1 MWRIRL
7 AQGLTLAA
15 GAIAF
20 LVFANWLAFMPAP
33 AKFVKN
39 TYPLFVELF
48 VGSREKYP
56 VSARIGIVFIAI
68 NGLVATGLSLFLA
81 LKSWTSD
88 APRYLSSSLA
98 AGALTVAYFY
108 FLSVYPE
115 YQLLI
120 GWNGSLLLAMTYDT
134 AGFMLAGFA
143 AFAMLRFMALF
154 PSPISVADWERHLL
168 TLFQRSHATI
178 SAGWRRYVYPK
189 RFLDA
194 AQLTALG
201 DNQEIASLYGYGK
214 YAHER
219 AKFFGILISNRPLQL
234 FLLLAPILAAFHYIV
249 RLHLAESPGSQPLP
263 GWLVVLLLASSF
275 VMALQIM
282 TYAIGFEILSYH
294 KVNGTEAERRRIDWF
309 YSTFFVVGATLIS
322 LFVGGFSLFV
332 LLVLLAGEELA
343 GYPLLLLIVWPIII
357 GMPFMTLAILVSL
370 ALSILYRGAIDPRL
384 VARKITVWW
393 VLGVVVTFLF
403 ILVER
408 ALALKITHWLSMA
421 PETGPLIAGALVA
434 ATVSPIRGRTEKV
447 VNLFASRYLPIHAVI
462 GGERKV
468 VSVAM
473 SDLSGYTSRSAQD
486 EKQALLLAAL
496 LQQQA
501 ARVAD
506 THRGRV
512 VKSMGDAVMME
523 FASAHDACSALDALH
538 AAFPVAARAIGI
550 PPLALHSGAHHG
562 EVTVGPDEDLYG
574 QTVNLAARLQ
584 GIAIDNQIVLS
595 DRIVAAALLGAE
607 KIESLGSRVLKNIPE
622 SVPCYALRQTSHSI
636 SISLMQ

>member
-7 AQGLTLAA
+7 AQGLTIAA

-20 LVFANWLAFMPAP
+20 LVFASWLAFMPAP

-39 TYPLFVELF
+39 TYPLFVEIF
-48 VGSREKYP
+48 VGSLEKYP
-56 VSARIGIVFIAI
+56 VSARLGIIFIAI
-68 NGLVATGLSLFLA
+68 NGLGATGLSLFLA
-81 LKSWTSD
+81 IKSWTSD
-88 APRYLSSSLA
+88 APRYLSSALA
-98 AGALTVAYFY
+98 AGALAVAYFY
-108 FLSVYPE
+108 FLSVYPK
-115 YQLLI
+115 YQLLF
-120 GWNGSLLLAMTYDT
+120 GWNGSLLLAMVYDT
-134 AGFMLAGFA
+134 AGFMLAGFS
-143 AFAMLRFMALF
+143 AFAMLRFMTLF

-168 TLFQRSHATI
+168 THIKRGHATI
-178 SAGWRRYVYPK
+178 SVGWRQYVYPK
-189 RFLDA
+189 KFRDA
-194 AQLTALG
+194 AQLFALG
-201 DNQEIASLYGYGK
+201 DSQEIASLYGYGHN
-214 YAHER
+214 AHER
-219 AKFFGILISNRPLQL
+219 AKLFGFLISNRPLQL
-234 FLLLAPILAAFHYIV
+234 YLLLAPLLAAFHYLM
-249 RLHLAESPGSQPLP
+249 RLYLAESPGSQPLP
-263 GWLVVLLLASSF
+263 GWLVVLSLASLF
-275 VMALQIM
+275 VIAQQLLM
-282 TYAIGFEILSYH
+282 YVVGFDILSLH
-294 KVNGTEAERRRIDWF
+294 KAKGTEAERRRIDWF
-309 YSTFFVVGATLIS
+309 YSTFFVVGATLMS
-322 LFVGGFSLFV
+322 LFLGGFSLFV
-332 LLVLLAGEELA
+332 LLVWLAGEALG
-343 GYPLLLLIVWPIII
+343 GYPLLLLVVWPVFF
-357 GMPFMTLAILVSL
+357 GMPFMTLALLGSL

-408 ALALKITHWLSMA
+408 ALALKITQWLSMG
-421 PETGPLIAGALVA
+421 PETGPLVAGALVA
-434 ATVSPIRGRTEKV
+434 ATISPIRGRTEKV
-447 VNLFASRYLPIHAVI
+447 VNLIASRYLPIHSVI

-550 PPLALHSGAHHG
+550 PPLPLHSGAHHG
-562 EVTVGPDEDLYG
+562 EVTIGPDDDLYG

-584 GIAIDNQIVLS
+584 GIAVDNQIVLS
-595 DRIVAAALLGAE
+595 DSIVAAALLGAGKTE
-607 KIESLGSRVLKNIPE
+607 PLGSRVLKNIPE
-622 SVPCYALRQTSHSI
+622 SVPCYALRQT
-636 SISLMQ
+636 